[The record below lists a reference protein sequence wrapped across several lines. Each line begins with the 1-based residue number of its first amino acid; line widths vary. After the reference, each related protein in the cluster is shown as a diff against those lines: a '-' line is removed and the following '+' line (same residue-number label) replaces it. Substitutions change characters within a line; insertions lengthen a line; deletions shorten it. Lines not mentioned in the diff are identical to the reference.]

1 MIIRRANEVG
11 TNVLEKIRRT
21 VALAA
26 VAGLVMAGCGD
37 DGEPTASNAPT
48 VAGDE
53 TPGSEAGGSG
63 GDEGD
68 GETGQDQGAGASP
81 GSGSIVLD
89 GETIS
94 LDDVRCFLEPQPAAA
109 GGGNILFV
117 VQGEGENPQGE
128 AVMIDISRY
137 DDDST
142 FAGDLVDIYVGDYM
156 AGDALE
162 LSAMTP
168 AGSVELVGSTATA
181 EGLTVEDVESGSS
194 TSVSFSIDC

>member
-68 GETGQDQGAGASP
+68 TGQDQGSGASP

-181 EGLTVEDVESGSS
+181 EGLIVEDVESGSS

>member
-63 GDEGD
+63 GDEG
-68 GETGQDQGAGASP
+68 ETGQDQGFGASP